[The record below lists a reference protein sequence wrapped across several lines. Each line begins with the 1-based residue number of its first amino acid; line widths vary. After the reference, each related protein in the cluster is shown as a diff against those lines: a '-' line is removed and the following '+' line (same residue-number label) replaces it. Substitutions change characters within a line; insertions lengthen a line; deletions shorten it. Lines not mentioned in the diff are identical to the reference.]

1 MNDDEIKIG
10 AAYIR
15 VSTGKQEELSPDSQK
30 RLILDHAKSN
40 GIVIPEEYIF
50 MENGISGR
58 KADKRP
64 QFQKM
69 IALAK
74 SGKFEVIL
82 LWKFSRF
89 ARNQEESI
97 VYKSML
103 KKVNVDVISVSEP
116 LVDGPF
122 GSLIERIIEWMDEFY
137 SIRLS
142 GDVTRGM
149 TEKAMRGGYQCRP
162 PLGYMVPHHN
172 ATPVIVPE
180 EAEIVKMI
188 FDTYIN
194 TNMSTYQIA
203 KKLNTMGYKTSRNKN
218 FESRSLQYILDNP
231 CYAGYVRWN
240 RTENATNT
248 IKPEDEWIVRDGKQ
262 EAIISKEI
270 FESAQERRKKD
281 YNPGIKRPSET
292 YKHWLS
298 GVLKCSACGQTLVVF
313 RRKSRYGNNIYTH
326 FRCNGYNKGNCP
338 KPNGISA
345 LKIEPIVLDAL
356 KHATETGTINYNVIQ
371 PERQAINEN
380 ETMLRKQLERLA
392 QKERRIKDAYIE
404 GIDTKE
410 EYRENKSKID
420 NERKNIIDE
429 LEIYMQDD
437 KQDIKSIMLSNVK
450 DVYDI
455 LTSDVDADISKKN
468 NSLKS
473 VVDKIVFNKDEMNID
488 VYYYYSPAKNLVK

>member
-1 MNDDEIKIG
+1 MNDRLKIG

-40 GIVIPEEYIF
+40 GIVIPDEYIF

-149 TEKAMRGGYQCRP
+149 TEKAMRGGYQCKP
-162 PLGYMVPHHN
+162 PLGYRVPYHN
-172 ATPVIVPE
+172 APPVIVPE
-180 EAEIVKMI
+180 EAEIVRLI

-194 TNMSTYQIA
+194 TNMSIYQIA
-203 KKLNTMGYKTSRNKN
+203 KKLNALGYKTSHNKN
-218 FESRSLQYILDNP
+218 FQRRSLEYILDNP
-231 CYAGYVRWN
+231 SYAGFVRWN
-240 RTENATNT
+240 RTENASNT
-248 IKPEDEWIVRDGKQ
+248 IKPEDEWIIREGQ
-262 EAIISKEI
+262 HEPIISKEV
-270 FESAQERRKKD
+270 FEAAQERRKRD
-281 YNPGIKRPSET
+281 YTPRGNRPSET

-298 GVLKCSACGQTLVVF
+298 GVLKCSACGRTLALSHN
-313 RRKSRYGNNIYTH
+313 KNRYGKIYAS
-326 FRCNGYNKGNCP
+326 FQCNGYNKGTCLKSHN
-338 KPNGISA
+338 ISV
-345 LKIEPIVLDAL
+345 LKIEPIVLEAIRQ
-356 KHATETGTINYNVIQ
+356 ATETGTINYDVIQ
-371 PERQAINEN
+371 PERQSVNDEVSI
-380 ETMLRKQLERLA
+380 LRKQLERLE
-392 QKERRIKDAYIE
+392 QKERRIKDAYID

-410 EYRENKSKID
+410 EYKENKAKID
-420 NERKNIIDE
+420 NERKEI
-429 LEIYMQDD
+429 LEQLDSYFQED
-437 KQDIKSIMLSNVK
+437 KKDIRSIMIDNVK

-455 LTSDVDADISKKN
+455 LMSDADISEKSS
-468 NSLKS
+468 SLKS
-473 VVDKIVFNKDEMNID
+473 VVDRIVFNKDESNID
-488 VYYYYSPAKNLVK
+488 VYYYYSSGKTL

>member
-1 MNDDEIKIG
+1 MSDKIKIG

-30 RLILDHAKSN
+30 RLILDHAKAN
-40 GIVIPEEYIF
+40 GIVIPDEYIF

-89 ARNQEESI
+89 ARNQQESI

-137 SIRLS
+137 SIRLA

-162 PLGYMVPHHN
+162 PLGYMVPYHN
-172 ATPVIVPE
+172 APPVIVPE
-180 EAEIVKMI
+180 EAEIVRLI

-194 TNMSTYQIA
+194 TSLSMYQIA
-203 KKLNTMGYKTSRNKN
+203 KKLNTLGYKTSHNKN
-218 FESRSLQYILDNP
+218 FQRRSLEYILDNP
-231 CYAGYVRWN
+231 SYTGMVRWN
-240 RTENATNT
+240 RTENASNT
-248 IKPEDEWIVRDGKQ
+248 IKPEDEWIIREGQ
-262 EAIISKEI
+262 HEAIISKEV
-270 FESAQERRKKD
+270 FEAAQERRKRD
-281 YNPGIKRPSET
+281 YTPRGNRPSET

-298 GVLKCSACGQTLVVF
+298 GILKCSACGRTLSLSHI
-313 RRKSRYGNNIYTH
+313 KNRYGKIYAS
-326 FRCNGYNKGNCP
+326 FQCNGYNKGTCL
-338 KPNGISA
+338 KSHSISV
-345 LKIEPIVLDAL
+345 LKIEPIVIDAL
-356 KHATETGTINYNVIQ
+356 RHATETGTISYDVIQ
-371 PERQAINEN
+371 PERQSVNDDVAI
-380 ETMLRKQLERLA
+380 LKKQLDRLK
-392 QKERRIKDAYIE
+392 QKERRIKDAYID
-404 GIDTKE
+404 GIDTKD
-410 EYRENKSKID
+410 EYKENKLIID
-420 NERKNIIDE
+420 NERKGI
-429 LEIYMQDD
+429 LEQLDSYYQED
-437 KQDIKSIMLSNVK
+437 KQDIRSIMIDNVK
-450 DVYDI
+450 GVYDI
-455 LTSDVDADISKKN
+455 LMSDADISEKS

-473 VVDKIVFNKDEMNID
+473 VVDKIVYNKDESNID
-488 VYYYYSPAKNLVK
+488 VYYYYSPGKNLIK